1 MRFLTWL
8 FLAAA
13 PLISTPAIAQQ
24 STGMVQIVSAADFL
38 KLPSDVQGF
47 FVGGL
52 IEGMAFTLYG
62 YGVAD
67 YPAWAACVR
76 QKTLG
81 DTTSDVVAF
90 IKQAPNFG
98 EGVGSALAQILG
110 RRCKH

>member
-1 MRFLTWL
+1 MRLLTWFFLT
-8 FLAAA
+8 AA
-13 PLISTPAIAQQ
+13 PLISTPATGQQ
-24 STGMVQIVSAADFL
+24 SSGMVQILSAADFL
-38 KLPSDVQGF
+38 KLPSDIQGF

-52 IEGMAFTLYG
+52 IEGTAFTLYG
-62 YGVAD
+62 YGIAD

-90 IKQAPNFG
+90 LKQTPNFP
-98 EGVGSALAQILG
+98 EGVGSALAQTLG